1 MTRLIVAILALGLLA
16 GCSAF
21 PGNSDEIAI
30 SGQGVLASYSQ
41 SVGELT
47 DLNRVETSVKR
58 RQSKPVDLALNS
70 RSRYKELADMD
81 GLMTRQAKLRTP
93 KSTRLVIRLN

>member
-1 MTRLIVAILALGLLA
+1 VTRLIGAIFALGLLA

-21 PGNSDEIAI
+21 PGNGDEIAI

-41 SVGELT
+41 SIGELT

-58 RQSKPVDLALNS
+58 RQSKLVDLALNP
-70 RSRYKELADMD
+70 RYKELADMD
-81 GLMTRQAKLRTP
+81 GLMIRQEKR
-93 KSTRLVIRLN
+93 KSPGSNIRIR

>member
-1 MTRLIVAILALGLLA
+1 MTRLIATILALGLLA

-41 SVGELT
+41 SIGELT

-58 RQSKPVDLALNS
+58 RQLKPVNLALNP
-70 RSRYKELADMD
+70 RFKELADMD
-81 GLMTRQAKLRTP
+81 GVMTRQAKLRTP
-93 KSTRLVIRLN
+93 KSARLVIRLN

>member
-1 MTRLIVAILALGLLA
+1 MRLIATILALGLLA

-21 PGNSDEIAI
+21 PGNGDEIAI

-41 SVGELT
+41 SIGELT

-58 RQSKPVDLALNS
+58 RQSKPVNLALNP
-70 RSRYKELADMD
+70 RPRYEELADMD
-81 GLMTRQAKLRTP
+81 GLMTRQAKQRIP
-93 KSTRLVIRLN
+93 KSSRVVIRQN

>member
-1 MTRLIVAILALGLLA
+1 MTRLIATILALGLLA

-41 SVGELT
+41 SIGELT

-58 RQSKPVDLALNS
+58 RQSKPVDLALNP
-70 RSRYKELADMD
+70 RYKELADFND
-81 GLMTRQAKLRTP
+81 LILDNPKLGKAKSGGL
-93 KSTRLVIRLN
+93 IRFQDM